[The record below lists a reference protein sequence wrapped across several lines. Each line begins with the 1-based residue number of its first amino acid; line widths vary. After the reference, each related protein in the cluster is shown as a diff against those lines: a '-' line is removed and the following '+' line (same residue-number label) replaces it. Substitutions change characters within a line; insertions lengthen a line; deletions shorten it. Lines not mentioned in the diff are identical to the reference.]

1 MLGVVVADDVRL
13 DAEADDA
20 DEKAAASD
28 TDDQPL
34 QPLRVGAVQC
44 RAAPVSPAHFH
55 APTRRVRGN
64 GGEWDLMGMGVRS
77 AMGWEWEL
85 SAWEWEFF

>member
-20 DEKAAASD
+20 DDKAAASD

-34 QPLRVGAVQC
+34 QPLRVRGPWQHAV
-44 RAAPVSPAHFH
+44 HFH
-55 APTRRVRGN
+55 VPTRRVHGN
-64 GGEWDLMGMGVRS
+64 GGEWDLMGPMGFP
-77 AMGWEWEL
+77 WEWE
-85 SAWEWEFF
+85 

>member
-1 MLGVVVADDVRL
+1 MLGVVVTDDVRL

-55 APTRRVRGN
+55 APTRRVHGN
-64 GGEWDLMGMGVRS
+64 GGEWDLMGPMGFP
-77 AMGWEWEL
+77 WEYE
-85 SAWEWEFF
+85 

>member
-20 DEKAAASD
+20 DEKAAPASD

-55 APTRRVRGN
+55 APTRRVHGS
-64 GGEWDLMGMGVRS
+64 GGEWDPMRS
-77 AMGWEWEL
+77 HGIPWEWK
-85 SAWEWEFF
+85 

>member
-1 MLGVVVADDVRL
+1 MRL

-44 RAAPVSPAHFH
+44 RRCAPRPSHQRLSTLPLDVCMAV
-55 APTRRVRGN
+55 AEN
-64 GGEWDLMGMGVRS
+64 GIP
-77 AMGWEWEL
+77 
-85 SAWEWEFF
+85 